1 MGRFF
6 RKLLTPLIWF
16 KELQGNIVE
25 YLTIKLAKKTGADKP
40 NKFKTWK
47 LNQPLWKQFL
57 IEVGLLGIFIYIIY
71 LISGYIFIPIG

>member
-6 RKLLTPLIWF
+6 KKLLAPLIWI
-16 KELQGNIVE
+16 KELQGNIIE

-47 LNQPLWKQFL
+47 LSQPLWKQFI

-71 LISGYIFIPIG
+71 LITGYIILPTG

>member
-6 RKLLTPLIWF
+6 RKLLAPLTWF

-25 YLTIKLAKKTGADKP
+25 YLTIKLAKKTGVDKP

>member
-1 MGRFF
+1 MGRIF
-6 RKLLTPLIWF
+6 KKILAPLIWV

-25 YLTIKLAKKTGADKP
+25 YLSIKLAKKTGADKP

-47 LNQPLWKQFL
+47 LRQPLWKQFL

>member
-6 RKLLTPLIWF
+6 KKILTPLIWV
-16 KELQGNIVE
+16 KNLQGNIVE

-47 LNQPLWKQFL
+47 LSQPLWKQFL

>member
-1 MGRFF
+1 MCRFF
-6 RKLLTPLIWF
+6 KKILAPLIWV
-16 KELQGNIVE
+16 KNLQGNIVE

-47 LNQPLWKQFL
+47 LSQPLWKQFL